1 MAAGQNN
8 MKNNS
13 NARAAQNIKPACCDV
28 KAQAEPQ
35 VYEQVDRLMK
45 AGNRL
50 LDAASLLAKRLEPVT
65 RPETSELCDP
75 APAPEELVPL
85 ATRLRAEC
93 EVFTRAAGCIES
105 LLNRLEV

>member
-1 MAAGQNN
+1 

-28 KAQAEPQ
+28 KAQADWQ

-45 AGNRL
+45 AGHRL
-50 LDAASLLAKRLEPVT
+50 LDAVSLLAKRLKPVT
-65 RPETSELCDP
+65 RLETSEPCAP

-85 ATRLRAEC
+85 AARLRAEC

>member
-1 MAAGQNN
+1 

-13 NARAAQNIKPACCDV
+13 NARAAQNIKPARCDV
-28 KAQAEPQ
+28 KAQAEPQVQ

-65 RPETSELCDP
+65 RLEASELCDP

-85 ATRLRAEC
+85 AARLRAEC

>member
-1 MAAGQNN
+1 MAAGQSN

-13 NARAAQNIKPACCDV
+13 SARAAQNIKPACCDV

-65 RPETSELCDP
+65 RLEASEPCDP

-85 ATRLRAEC
+85 AARLRSEC